1 MYNQK
6 ELNHTYL
13 KFQKAPEI
21 ELYSCLM
28 SIKLASLEATLVQNY
43 QWLTYSQG
51 WGVELLA

>member
-13 KFQKAPEI
+13 EFQKAPEI

-28 SIKLASLEATLVQNY
+28 SIKLTSLEATLVQNY
-43 QWLTYSQG
+43 HPPTEALTDG
-51 WGVELLA
+51 GEV